1 MDCEGWDVCWLE
13 SFNLPHIKVCVCSIK
28 YHLAQPEMFSVVMRT
43 KLHAKPVCCMQT
55 SCSPP
60 MTAGEEAALLSQTSL
75 MYLCLSLSL
84 SPSSPAMSPL
94 FFLLLLVPQRL
105 RDQIK
110 TWVASNEI
118 KDKRQL
124 VENRKLIETVSRNWG
139 WRSLWHV
146 LQGLFTLWRTICF
159 EIWKKKSDKQV
170 LWDFFSFFFFL
181 K

>member
-1 MDCEGWDVCWLE
+1 MFTTHDCWRGGCAPITDFTHVSVSLSV
-13 SFNLPHIKVCVCSIK
+13 SFS
-28 YHLAQPEMFSVVMRT
+28 
-43 KLHAKPVCCMQT
+43 
-55 SCSPP
+55 
-60 MTAGEEAALLSQTSL
+60 LLSR
-75 MYLCLSLSL
+75 YVP
-84 SPSSPAMSPL
+84 PS

-170 LWDFFSFFFFL
+170 LWDFFFFSSNNWKL
-181 K
+181 CKVSGLYGAIYLQLSTNIWPQ

>member
-1 MDCEGWDVCWLE
+1 
-13 SFNLPHIKVCVCSIK
+13 
-28 YHLAQPEMFSVVMRT
+28 MFVA
-43 KLHAKPVCCMQT
+43 LNII
-55 SCSPP
+55 
-60 MTAGEEAALLSQTSL
+60 LLSLKCSVLSWGPNFTPSL
-75 MYLCLSLSL
+75 FAACRHHVHHPWLLERRLRSYHRLHWCICVSLCLFLPPL
-84 SPSSPAMSPL
+84 PLCPPL
-94 FFLLLLVPQRL
+94 FFLLLMVPQRL

>member
-13 SFNLPHIKVCVCSIK
+13 SFNLPHIKVCVFVRSIK

-55 SCSPP
+55 SCSTP
-60 MTAGEEAALLSQTSL
+60 MTAGEEAALLSQSSL
-75 MYLCLSLSL
+75 MCLCLSLCL
-84 SPSSPAMSPL
+84 FLPPLLLCPPL

-159 EIWKKKSDKQV
+159 EIWKKKSDKPV
-170 LWDFFSFFFFL
+170 LKDF